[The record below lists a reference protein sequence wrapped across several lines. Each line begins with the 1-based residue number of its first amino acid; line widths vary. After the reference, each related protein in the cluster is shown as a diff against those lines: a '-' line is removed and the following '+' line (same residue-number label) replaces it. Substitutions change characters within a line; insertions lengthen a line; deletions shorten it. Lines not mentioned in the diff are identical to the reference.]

1 MAEAPIMTSWGDEG
15 AAIPSLELISS
26 RGSRWAHR
34 VLIALEEAHLP
45 YKLTEVDLTNKPD
58 WLFKANPQGLV
69 PILGVGTPPVYLTE
83 SANIVSY
90 ITEHTPSIQPS
101 TDLERARAARIAEV
115 AVDLLAGEISPDLIP
130 VIIAPLSEDERE
142 SYWNRSLGI
151 VGTVQ
156 GLLDPEGPFAL
167 GQRFTET
174 DILIAPLVGRLWAY
188 GNHALIPAGNLL
200 TRLIEED
207 AKYARFL
214 KYVKAI
220 SERESWKKTWDEE
233 FSISRLE
240 KKIAQYKASQD
251 KS

>member
-1 MAEAPIMTSWGDEG
+1 MTDAPVSTWGSDG
-15 AAIPSLELISS
+15 SAIPSLELISS

-45 YKLTEVDLTNKPD
+45 YKLTEVDLNNKPD
-58 WLFKANPQGLV
+58 WLFKANPKGLV
-69 PILGVGTPPVYLTE
+69 PILGVGTPPTYLTE

-90 ITEHTPSIQPS
+90 ITDHTPSIQPS

-130 VIIAPLSEDERE
+130 
-142 SYWNRSLGI
+142 LG
-151 VGTVQ
+151 VVSTVQ

-167 GQRFTET
+167 GQRFTDT

-220 SERESWKKTWDEE
+220 SERDSWKKTWDEE